1 MSAPTRRVT
10 ATIVVVALS
19 LAACGS
25 DDAPSTDDAVG
36 ASGADSSQTDDSTA
50 GEQSSTD
57 AGSDGDTGSS
67 EEVGDGGGEDSG
79 DDGASG
85 GTYNSG
91 SAVVVFDDVS
101 YEFAPTG
108 DPYSCF
114 VAEES
119 GIVMATFDGVSDAG
133 DVLYLDYDSDIGDEV
148 SVNLSTADP
157 VETWYF
163 GTSIGGVE
171 AAAAELTVGDGEVTV
186 SGEMTSNVTGVEP
199 RAATVTVRC
208 D

>member
-1 MSAPTRRVT
+1 MRAPIRRVT
-10 ATIVVVALS
+10 GIIVVMSALA

-25 DDAPSTDDAVG
+25 DDAPSSDDALDG
-36 ASGADSSQTDDSTA
+36 SGSDSSQADDSSA
-50 GEQSSTD
+50 DEQSATE
-57 AGSDGDTGSS
+57 AGDEGDTGSGD
-67 EEVGDGGGEDSG
+67 EVGDGGG

-91 SAVVVFDDVS
+91 SAVVVFDDAS

-133 DVLYLDYDSDIGDEV
+133 DILYLDYDSDFGDEV
-148 SVNLSTADP
+148 SVNLSTTDP
-157 VETWYF
+157 VESWYF
-163 GTSIGGVE
+163 GTSIGGTE
-171 AAAAELTVGDGEVTV
+171 ATPTDFTVGDGEVRV
-186 SGEMTSNVTGVEP
+186 AGEMISNVPGVEP
-199 RAATVTVRC
+199 RAATVTVTC